1 MNTNLG
7 NFIVDDIVLADY
19 GNETIIDYITS
30 LTFYF
35 DHGIPVRITQIITL
49 NLLKDNHIFIEGA
62 IFSPSLYNAY
72 QQNRKITKI
81 VETGVC
87 INPLNTDNEAEY
99 VTEYYNYNFKEFT
112 FTRSREDNRY
122 SFILQPISDLNNADN

>member
-1 MNTNLG
+1 M
-7 NFIVDDIVLADY
+7 
-19 GNETIIDYITS
+19 
-30 LTFYF
+30 
-35 DHGIPVRITQIITL
+35 